1 MAALRC
7 LMLNIQQRAEEFE
20 VGGIAQSPLTAMAWQ
35 HLMAQCA
42 INISTQELNSSRRAR
57 VQEEL
62 KH

>member
-1 MAALRC
+1 
-7 LMLNIQQRAEEFE
+7 MLSIQQRAEEFE
-20 VGGIAQSPLTAMAWQ
+20 VGGIAESPLTAMAWQ